1 MRAAGCAMTPE
12 QAQAIYVAG
21 EQAVVK
27 HLCALDAQVQAGEQK
42 IEALERELARR
53 SKNSS
58 TSSKPPSSDDIT
70 KPNKRAGQAAEA
82 QGKANTIGA
91 QPGHRRHTRA
101 PYPPETLGEVHE
113 YASATCPHCA
123 GTDLLRLEDVP
134 PRVIQQTEIKEVVV
148 VREEHRAYAYWC
160 EGCGAIHYAELPESV
175 HKEGLFKARLTAL
188 VAYMKHVCH
197 ASFSTNSQIPAR
209 RRRRDGL
216 ARLLGQAH
224 RQGQRVVGA
233 TVRRTPRMH
242 PVGSDPERR

>member
-27 HLCALDAQVQAGEQK
+27 RLCALDAQVQAGEQK

-53 SKNSS
+53 SKDSS
-58 TSSKPPSSDDIT
+58 NSSKPPSSDDIT
-70 KPNKRAGQAAEA
+70 KPKKRPGQACEA
-82 QGKANTIGA
+82 QGNHIGG
-91 QPGHRRHTRA
+91 QPGHPRHTRA
-101 PYPPETLGEVHE
+101 PYPPETLGNVHE
-113 YASATCPHCA
+113 YASAACPHCA
-123 GTDLLRLEDVP
+123 GQDLFWLEDVP
-134 PRVIQQTEIKEVVV
+134 RRVVQQTEIQEVVV

-188 VAYMKHVCH
+188 VADMKNVCH

-224 RQGQRVVGA
+224 RQGQRGLGA
-233 TVRRTPRMH
+233 TVRRTPRTH